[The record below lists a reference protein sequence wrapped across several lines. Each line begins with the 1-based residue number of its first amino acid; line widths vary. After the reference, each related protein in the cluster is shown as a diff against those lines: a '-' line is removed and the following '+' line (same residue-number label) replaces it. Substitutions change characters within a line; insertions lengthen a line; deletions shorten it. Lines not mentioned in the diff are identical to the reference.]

1 MCSLSSA
8 DPAIQSLYTKE
19 GIKFWHF
26 TKFGYFFFWIHSF
39 HTERMT
45 GKKKDGGKFRWVRCV
60 IAVFLSTVLSAAE

>member
-39 HTERMT
+39 YTERMT
-45 GKKKDGGKFRWVRCV
+45 SKKKMEVNSDG
-60 IAVFLSTVLSAAE
+60 